1 MKFSEQWLREW
12 VNPKITAQQLADELT
27 MAGLEIES
35 VTPVAGEFSKVV
47 IGHVKKAEQ
56 HPDADRLR
64 ICIVDVGED
73 EPLTIVCG
81 GANVRSG
88 LKVPVVMVGGKIKD
102 LQIKAAKLRGVPS
115 QGMICSTSELGLT
128 ETSEGIMELP
138 ADAPIGKDFREWMQ
152 LDDHIIDIHVTPNRG
167 DCLSIAGIAREV
179 GVLNNLSVN
188 APAITAVAP
197 QIDDQFPI
205 KITAADACPRYVGRV
220 IKNINANAVTPE
232 WMIEKLRR
240 SGIRNIHPVVD
251 VTNYVLL
258 ELGQPL
264 HGFDLNKL
272 HGQIEVRY
280 ANADEK
286 ITLLDGQELS
296 LDTKTLVIAD
306 AKNALAVAGIMGGLD
321 SGVTENT
328 KDIFLESAF
337 FNPLLIAGR
346 ARRYGLNTDSAYRF
360 ERGVDSQL
368 QRQAIERAT
377 ELLLQ
382 ITGGQPGPVIEVVS
396 EPHLPEVKNITL
408 RLDRIERVL
417 GVKIP
422 AANIIRILQQL
433 GMRVAEISGGFVVT
447 PPSFRFDLELEAD
460 LIEEIIRIDGYQNVP
475 MSRLENNLQFLPQSE
490 KSVSL
495 NRIRSFFVDRGYHE
509 AITYSFIAPELQQL
523 IDPQASQLVL
533 ENPIS
538 NDLSVMRS
546 SLWPSL
552 LTAVSY
558 NQNRQQPRVRL
569 FETGLRF
576 VKVDGEILQ
585 QPMLAGV
592 IAGNVF
598 SEQWG
603 AQTKPVD
610 FFDLKNDLE
619 KLFALT
625 GLKNFVFKK
634 GEHAALHPGQ
644 CSEIFY
650 EGKSIGFA
658 GALHP
663 KLSQQFDLTSSVFLF
678 ELQLA
683 SIAIAHLPQANAIS
697 KFPAIRRDISFLI
710 AQDFSAQEIMD
721 SVRNI
726 AGDLL
731 NEVNLFDVYQGKNID
746 PGLRSLALGLIWQDP
761 ARTLVDDEI
770 NQLMGKVVDELKQK
784 FSIALRE

>member
-64 ICIVDVGED
+64 VCEVDIGES
-73 EPLTIVCG
+73 EPLSIVCG
-81 GANVRSG
+81 GVNVRAG
-88 LKVPVVMVGGKIKD
+88 LKVPVVVVGGKIKD
-102 LQIKAAKLRGVPS
+102 LNIKAAKLRGVPS

-179 GVLNNLSVN
+179 GVLNNLPIT
-188 APAITAVAP
+188 APEITAVAP

-296 LDTKTLVIAD
+296 LDAKTLVITD
-306 AKNALAVAGIMGGLD
+306 AKNALAVAGIMGGLE

-396 EPHLPEVKNITL
+396 EAHLPATKNITL

-422 AANIIRILQQL
+422 APNIVRILQQL

-490 KSVSL
+490 KSLSL

-509 AITYSFIAPELQQL
+509 AITYSFIAPELQRL
-523 IDPQASQLVL
+523 IDPEAHPLVL

-538 NDLSVMRS
+538 NDLSIMRS

-576 VKVDGEILQ
+576 VKPAGEILQ

-603 AQTKPVD
+603 VQNKPVD

-625 GLKNFVFKK
+625 GLQDFVFKK

-650 EGKSIGFA
+650 AGKSIGFA

-663 KLSQQFDLTSSVFLF
+663 KLSREFDLTSSVFLF
-678 ELQLA
+678 ELQLE
-683 SIAIAHLPQANAIS
+683 SIVTAHLPKTNAIS

-710 AQDFSAQEIMD
+710 AQDFSAQEIVD

-726 AGDLL
+726 AGSLL

-746 PGLRSLALGLIWQDP
+746 AGLRSLALGLIWQDP

-770 NQLMGKVVDELKQK
+770 NQLMSKVVDELKQK